1 MISNSVRLRLNEATG
16 LSFDENGVF
25 IPFHQIPTQKSF
37 KLKVAMEDLET
48 LTEGLRNTQVKI
60 DEITYQIET
69 LKNKAANLFSALK
82 DLKQTYKI
90 LYYTVIKYKIIV
102 DSL

>member
-16 LSFDENGVF
+16 LSFDANGVF

-37 KLKVAMEDLET
+37 KLKVAMEDLQT
-48 LTEGLRNTQVKI
+48 LTEGLHRTRIKI
-60 DEITYQIET
+60 DEVTYQIET
-69 LKNKAANLFSALK
+69 LKNKAGNLLSALK
-82 DLKQTYKI
+82 DLKQVYRI
-90 LYYTVIKYKIIV
+90 LYYTVNKYKTIV